1 MNSKY
6 SASSV
11 LLIVAGLFLTACTI
25 GVDRNPDGSLKLEV
39 SLPET
44 TIQSEINAGLDDPL
58 IQDLQ
63 ADLREGYI
71 FVTADRRRVQSDEV
85 DQLTFRVDLGE
96 KDRALTAVI
105 SDVQVNGKS
114 ANPVYVSLW
123 NQRLANRLD
132 KAGRRNP
139 DAALQSVTI
148 SGDAVGFVWRIETER
163 SRGE

>member
-1 MNSKY
+1 MDMRSRV
-6 SASSV
+6 SIAV
-11 LLIVAGLFLTACTI
+11 LVLAGLFLTACTI
-25 GVDRNPDGSLKLEV
+25 GIDRNPDGSLKLEV

-71 FVTADRRRVQSDEV
+71 FVTADRKRVQSDEI
-85 DQLTFRVDLGE
+85 DRLSFRLDLGA
-96 KDRALTAVI
+96 KDGALTAVI
-105 SDVQVNGKS
+105 SDVQVNEMS
-114 ANPVYVSLW
+114 ANPAYVSVW

-148 SGDAVGFVWRIETER
+148 SGDAVEFVWRIETER